1 MVAATYCP
9 EPRKSPQIL
18 VSIEELRGYFRN
30 AETELYRSKGFRKI
44 LAEFKQRGTLTS
56 EVQSAM
62 KAMCREAIRST
73 LRQVC
78 CLEPPPV
85 RSELS
90 LPIAPTAVSD
100 AERSPHFAAI
110 TEGVI
115 TPAPLPLNLPPV
127 ETIEATDVASAPL
140 LSVQDFNFETVTSL
154 PVSPVSAIP
163 EPEPRPVVPPSPEE
177 PEAVAD
183 VETGSAE
190 VQAIPAQK
198 RDRPTLNEI
207 NPAYWWSVLR
217 QPKPYVPT
225 PEELRQSQL
234 QTIGKTLQDARLAQN
249 MPLEAL
255 HQRTL
260 IARHQIRAIEAGG
273 GKWLPEDIYL
283 KGFIQRMGHALG
295 LDGLALAN
303 QLTPLPVPASQRPSW
318 HSQSPA
324 IAASSLNPTQ
334 LYIGY
339 AAVVAGSVWGLS
351 WVSQHPID
359 VSQIPALQS
368 ALGVQSP
375 NLQPQVAQEGLKLTP
390 QATVDTAGNIKIQ
403 FSERP
408 ARSPLAPEK
417 AAMEAVDSQT

>member
-9 EPRKSPQIL
+9 ESRKSPQIL

-30 AETELYRSKGFRKI
+30 AETDLYRSKGFRKI
-44 LAEFKQRGTLTS
+44 LAEFKKQGTLTS
-56 EVQSAM
+56 EVQAAI

-85 RSELS
+85 RSEL
-90 LPIAPTAVSD
+90 PIAPAASSD
-100 AERSPHFAAI
+100 AERSPHLAAI

-115 TPAPLPLNLPPV
+115 TPAPLPLNLPPL
-127 ETIEATDVASAPL
+127 ETPEATDGTPAPF
-140 LSVQDFNFETVTSL
+140 LSVQDFTFETVTHLSVN
-154 PVSPVSAIP
+154 PVSVTP
-163 EPEPRPVVPPSPEE
+163 EPSTLQGVTPPPA
-177 PEAVAD
+177 EAEAMAD
-183 VETGSAE
+183 AEAESAE

-198 RDRPTLNEI
+198 RDRPTLNAV
-207 NPAYWWSVLR
+207 NPAYWWSLLHR
-217 QPKPYVPT
+217 PKPYVPT

-234 QTIGKTLQDARLAQN
+234 QAIGKTLQDARLAQN

-260 IARHQIRAIEAGG
+260 VARHQIRAIEAGG

-283 KGFIQRMGHALG
+283 KGFIQRMGNELG
-295 LDGLALAN
+295 LDGVALAN
-303 QLTPLPVPASQRPSW
+303 QLTPLPVPDSQRPSW
-318 HSQSPA
+318 YSQSPA

-359 VSQIPALQS
+359 GSQIPVLQS
-368 ALGVQSP
+368 ALGGQSP
-375 NLQPQVAQEGLKLTP
+375 SLQPQVAQEGLKIAP

-403 FSERP
+403 FSERRV
-408 ARSPLAPEK
+408 RSPLAPEK